1 MIKIF
6 IFFIVMYATNLFG
19 IQEVALIKGKSFSV
33 EKSKKKISIPGLFD
47 YSSLL
52 RAAPPCPSPLPDLPI
67 NGSVPQLN
75 PTPVP
80 GAFFP
85 NPLAVNSLT
94 APPQTLGVNVI
105 ASHQG
110 IDPEFEVEVPNTY
123 GVIGLTQFL
132 MGGNTGLV
140 TFNRGGQR
148 DGILDDEGATVTN
161 LDGDASLF
169 INNLASRIHYDRLA
183 NRFVIVQLS
192 GDVNYGV
199 FGNNGITIA
208 VSDTGT
214 ISDATQWSV
223 FTIYDLSAAPDSNGC
238 ASDVNAAGIH
248 FEYPTIG
255 IDSNAV
261 YLSTSVYNNTTNAWI
276 TNNLLVL
283 QKSSLYN
290 PLIPVYITS
299 FPIVTTTSVGGFA
312 GDQQAYRTTSTL
324 IPLDNFDD
332 SNPSFGYA
340 ISQDPEFFGKLRLY
354 RILNAGTQSP
364 SIAAPIIF
372 DVLQT
377 FSDRSQASAYP
388 NFLGQKY
395 ARLGR
400 LEYIDDRLATSSHIN
415 GKQIYTAHAIY
426 IDNTGVAGVGVPD
439 RLGVR
444 WYQLDVTGDPTGQ
457 GAGTETVTTIPA
469 LIQAGTLFD
478 PALANPL
485 YYNFPAI
492 TSNNQGDIV
501 ISGTVSGVTHP
512 IAAFYVG
519 KAGTEPKDGI
529 LNIGAVP
536 PTTYAIGSGTF
547 TRTLGLGNRAMNT
560 TLDSG
565 QIWGETSF
573 SSLDPLDNKT
583 IWTIQ
588 EIAQNGRATLVV
600 AQLLAP

>member
-1 MIKIF
+1 MYSLPSMLKANSKI
-6 IFFIVMYATNLFG
+6 
-19 IQEVALIKGKSFSV
+19 IKGKSFYV
-33 EKSKKKISIPGLFD
+33 EKNKKISIPGLFD
-47 YSSLL
+47 YHSLL
-52 RAAPPCPSPLPDLPI
+52 RAAPPCPSPLPNLPI

-75 PTPVP
+75 PTPLP

-94 APPQTLGVNVI
+94 ASPQTVGVTFT

-110 IDPEFEVEVPNTY
+110 IDPEFEVETPNTY
-123 GVIGLTQFL
+123 GVMGLSQFL
-132 MGGNTGLV
+132 VGGNTGLV
-140 TFNRGGQR
+140 SFNRSGAR

-169 INNLASRIHYDRLA
+169 INNLAARIHYDRLA
-183 NRFVIVQLS
+183 NRFIIVQLS

-208 VSDTGT
+208 VSDTG
-214 ISDATQWSV
+214 IMSDTTQWSV
-223 FTIYDLSAAPDSNGC
+223 FTMYDLTAAPDSNGC
-238 ASDVNAAGIH
+238 ASDVNAAGVH
-248 FEYPTIG
+248 FEYPTVG
-255 IDSNAV
+255 IDANAV

-290 PLIPVYITS
+290 PLTPVYITS
-299 FPIVTTTSVGGFA
+299 FPLVTTNSLGGFV
-312 GDQQAYRTTSTL
+312 GDQQAFRTTSTL
-324 IPLDNFDD
+324 VPLDNFDD
-332 SNPSFGYA
+332 PNPAFGYA
-340 ISQDPEFFGKLRLY
+340 VSQDPEFFGKLRLY

-364 SIAAPIIF
+364 SIAPPITF

-377 FSDRSQASAYP
+377 FSNRSQASAYP
-388 NFLGQKY
+388 NFLDQKY
-395 ARLGR
+395 ARFGR
-400 LEYIDDRLATSSHIN
+400 LEYVDDRLANSSHIN
-415 GKQIYTAHAIY
+415 GKQIYAAHAIY
-426 IDNTGVAGVGVPD
+426 IDNTGVAGVGTPD

-444 WYQLDVTGDPTGQ
+444 WYQLDVTGDATGQ
-457 GAGTETVTTIPA
+457 GLGADLVTTVPA
-469 LIQAGTLFD
+469 LVQAGTLFD
-478 PALANPL
+478 PTIVDPL

-501 ISGTVSGVTHP
+501 ISGTVSGQTFP
-512 IAAFYVG
+512 PAAFYVG
-519 KAGTEPKDGI
+519 KAGAEPKDGI
-529 LNIGAVP
+529 LHIGIVP
-536 PTTYAIGSGTF
+536 PNTYAIGSGTF

-560 TLDSG
+560 ILKSG

-573 SSLDPLDNKT
+573 SSLDPLDNQT